1 MGKEVRLFKSEER
14 MNRSDVSAFL
24 HQLADKLAEG
34 DIVLR
39 QGGEEISVA
48 LPHNLVLE
56 VQVEDEDKKAKGVQH
71 SLELE
76 IKWFDEDAPSGPLE
90 LG

>member
-39 QGGEEISVA
+39 QGGEEISLA